1 MVYDLSAVGATY
13 LSAPGVHF
21 PNVNEPPKFAKD
33 LSRRTNA
40 ICAELGAASGFG
52 LLAGDALRLG
62 NNGIRIGTIS
72 G

>member
-1 MVYDLSAVGATY
+1 MVYDLSAVGATC
-13 LSAPGVHF
+13 LSAGVHF
-21 PNVNEPPKFAKD
+21 PNVNEPLKFAKD
-33 LSRRTNA
+33 LPRRTNA